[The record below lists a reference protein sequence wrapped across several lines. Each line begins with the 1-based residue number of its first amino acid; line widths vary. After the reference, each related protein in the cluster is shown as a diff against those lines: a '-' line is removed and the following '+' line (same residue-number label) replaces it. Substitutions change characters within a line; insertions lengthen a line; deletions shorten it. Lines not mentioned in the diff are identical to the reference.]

1 MKSGSAQIFLI
12 IAISLFIPMF
22 SACAH
27 YCNLAE
33 ANLFSADLSFENPDQ
48 EDLLVDHHKES
59 KAPVSSVFS
68 VILLP
73 RVHLFDQLP
82 RFFISAPSFDEENF
96 VLRC

>member
-1 MKSGSAQIFLI
+1 MERRPSQTFLI
-12 IAISLFIPMF
+12 VIISLFISIF
-22 SACAH
+22 SAYAH

-59 KAPVSSVFS
+59 KAFVSSVFS

-73 RVHLFDQLP
+73 RVHLFEQLP
-82 RFFISAPSFDEENF
+82 RFFSTPSFDEENF
-96 VLRC
+96 ILRC